1 MKTLFT
7 YILILHSFSLLA
19 QDCFEKCNENLK
31 NSKLLFPGANE
42 EIISNLKGCRAPQF
56 EVTSLTGE
64 HLKLSGLKDKVVV
77 INFWYTSCSPC
88 VAEMPAL
95 NKLVKDYL
103 DNDVVFIAFGRDD
116 RESLKSFLKAKKFDY
131 KIVSGE
137 YDLSDKYC
145 LISGWPMNLVLDKK
159 GIVQEI
165 FSGGYV
171 DERAETYTYN
181 LLRSAIE
188 KSLNEDLTH

>member
-31 NSKLLFPGANE
+31 NSKLPFPRANE
-42 EIISNLKGCRAPQF
+42 EIISKLKGCRAPQF

-64 HLKLSGLKDKVVV
+64 HLKLSGLKGKVVV
-77 INFWYTSCSPC
+77 INFWYTSCAPC

-95 NKLVKDYL
+95 NKLVEDYL

-116 RESLKSFLKAKKFDY
+116 RESLKSFLKSKKFDY
-131 KIVSGE
+131 KIVSDE
-137 YDLSDKYC
+137 CDLSDKYC
-145 LISGWPMNLVLDKK
+145 LISGWPMSLVLDKK
-159 GIVQEI
+159 
-165 FSGGYV
+165 
-171 DERAETYTYN
+171 
-181 LLRSAIE
+181 
-188 KSLNEDLTH
+188 